1 MGSWEVDGLPGEVFM
16 RMFRCEFGR
25 TVGLG
30 ETEIVD
36 GGMVVI
42 ESLFGVVMWIF
53 GVGVKVVVW
62 VKDE

>member
-1 MGSWEVDGLPGEVFM
+1 M
-16 RMFRCEFGR
+16 RMFRWEFGR

-30 ETEIVD
+30 ETEMVD

-42 ESLFGVVMWIF
+42 EGLFGVVMWMF

-62 VKDE
+62 VKEE